1 LEISEGDVVVGG
13 KGHWTWQIS
22 IVVGET
28 EDPPECFWTVMAGKP
43 ANAGF

>member
-13 KGHWTWQIS
+13 EGHWTWQIS
-22 IVVGET
+22 IVEGET
-28 EDPPECFWTVMAGKP
+28 EDPPECLWTDMADEP